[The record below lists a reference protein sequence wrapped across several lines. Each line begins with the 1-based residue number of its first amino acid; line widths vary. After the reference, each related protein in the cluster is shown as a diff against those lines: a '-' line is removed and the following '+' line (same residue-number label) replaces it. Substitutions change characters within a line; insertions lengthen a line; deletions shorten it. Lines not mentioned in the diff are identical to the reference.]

1 VELRRYVYKLLEPE
15 PDDRGVEKVVNVALS
30 TLIALN
36 VAAVIAETVPE
47 VRAEYAGQ
55 FLAFE
60 RFSVAVFTLEVLG
73 RLWSCTAVPR
83 YAGIGGRLRFLG
95 APLTVVDVLAIL
107 PFYLPWLLPMDT
119 RALRALRLVRLLR
132 ILKLARH
139 MEALRELGQLFRAKR
154 EELTIT
160 AILGFILLLSASST
174 MYFIEHDAQPEQFS
188 SIPASMWWGVVTL
201 TTVGYGDVY
210 PITPLG
216 RVAGA
221 FVQVIG
227 VGLFALPAGILAGG
241 FSEILERRRA
251 HRVCPHCGR
260 TIQ

>member
-15 PDDRGVEKVVNVALS
+15 PGDRGAEKALNVALS
-30 TLIALN
+30 TLIVLN

-47 VRAEYAGQ
+47 LRAGYHGH
-55 FLAFE
+55 FVAFE
-60 RFSVAVFTLEVLG
+60 RLSVAVFSAELLA
-73 RLWSCTAVPR
+73 RLWSCSSAPK
-83 YAGIGGRLRFLG
+83 YAGPWGRLRFLA
-95 APLTVVDVLAIL
+95 APLTLVDVLAIL
-107 PFYLPWLLPMDT
+107 PFYLPWLLPLDA

-139 MEALRELGQLFRAKR
+139 MEALRELGQLFKAKR

-160 AILGFILLLSASST
+160 AILGFILLLTASST
-174 MYFIEHDAQPEQFS
+174 MYFIEHEAQPDRFS

-210 PITPLG
+210 PVTPLG

-241 FSEILERRRA
+241 FSEILERRRM
-251 HRVCPHCGR
+251 HRSCPHCGEP
-260 TIQ
+260 IA